1 MQTHMYKVT
10 SGKTAYRV
18 WHLPGAGILVKAF
31 KGHQDLRTSKKIFK
45 PQEIA
50 IKSFLF
56 PLTQI
61 SSISFTLFIVP
72 FFSRLGPALV
82 DSSFEVLGDNNTYT
96 YTYFPNIY
104 TCISFLCYQLLDLIL
119 TSKPGNTIW
128 TSYIHGFF
136 SRSLLNLNQ
145 MVSRSGLI

>member
-45 PQEIA
+45 PQGIA
-50 IKSFLF
+50 IKSFFISTHSDLF
-56 PLTQI
+56 DFFYFVHSAL
-61 SSISFTLFIVP
+61 
-72 FFSRLGPALV
+72 FSRLGPALE
-82 DSSFEVLGDNNTYT
+82 DSSFEVLGDNNT

-119 TSKPGNTIW
+119 TYKHGNTIS